1 MHQET
6 GTKKKKAQSVSVSR
20 REQKKQDTRSRLVT
34 AARQLFIS
42 QGYDETSMEE
52 IARLAG
58 VSRRTCFRYFPSK
71 ESLAFPFRD
80 QRLARFNA
88 LIQEGPPGE
97 TAYEAVKRA
106 CLVMAGQFMT
116 ERDETVSLEQ
126 LIRRHPT
133 LRAFERENDR
143 HWEQV
148 IADAL
153 AKEYGVQTARLLG
166 GAMMGLIR
174 SAFEIWLE
182 SDGTL
187 NLIEMAQRIFLMLDH
202 GAPALLSQA
211 RRD

>member
-1 MHQET
+1 MQRE
-6 GTKKKKAQSVSVSR
+6 KAQSVSIGR

-42 QGYDETSMEE
+42 QGYDESSIEE
-52 IARLAG
+52 ISQLAG

-71 ESLAFPFRD
+71 ESLAFPYRE
-80 QRLARFNA
+80 QRLVRFNA
-88 LIQEGPPGE
+88 LIREGPPGE

-116 ERDETVSLEQ
+116 EREETVSLEQ
-126 LIRRHPT
+126 LVRRHPT
-133 LRAFERENDR
+133 LRAFEREYDR

-153 AKEYGVQTARLLG
+153 AKDGDDPQIARLLG

-174 SAFEIWLE
+174 AAFEIWLE

-187 NLIEMAQRIFLMLDH
+187 NLIEMAQQIFLMLDH
-202 GAPALLSQA
+202 GAPALLNHP
-211 RRD
+211 

>member
-1 MHQET
+1 MKE
-6 GTKKKKAQSVSVSR
+6 KKAQSASISR

-42 QGYDETSMEE
+42 QGYDETSIEE
-52 IARLAG
+52 ISRLAG
-58 VSRRTCFRYFPSK
+58 VSRRTCFRYFPTK
-71 ESLAFPFRD
+71 EALAFPFRE
-80 QRLARFNA
+80 QRLARFDA
-88 LIQEGPPGE
+88 LIRESPPGE
-97 TAYEAVKRA
+97 TAFEAVKRA

-116 ERDETVSLEQ
+116 DREETVSLEQ

-143 HWEQV
+143 HWEQL

-153 AKEYGVQTARLLG
+153 AKDHGVQTARLLG

-174 SAFEIWLE
+174 AAFEIWLE

-187 NLIEMAQRIFLMLDH
+187 NLIEMAQRIYLMLDH
-202 GAPALLSQA
+202 GAPALLRQA
-211 RRD
+211 LRD